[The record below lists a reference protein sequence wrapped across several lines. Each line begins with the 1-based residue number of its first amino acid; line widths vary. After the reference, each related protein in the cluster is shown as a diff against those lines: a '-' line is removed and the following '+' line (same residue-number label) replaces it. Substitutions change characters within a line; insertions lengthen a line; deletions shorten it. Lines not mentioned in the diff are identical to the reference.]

1 MRGVYVCARVR
12 ACACV
17 HVCCAYV
24 RVKTFGME
32 FTQKYCSFRPMAL
45 IFIDGLYIYWSPT
58 KVTIKNDS
66 VVSDQVE
73 IHLLTVDGPDKQA
86 KL

>member
-1 MRGVYVCARVR
+1 MRVR
-12 ACACV
+12 TCV
-17 HVCCAYV
+17 LCVRAYV

-58 KVTIKNDS
+58 KVTIKNDA

-73 IHLLTVDGPDKQA
+73 IHLLTVDGPGEQA

>member
-1 MRGVYVCARVR
+1 
-12 ACACV
+12 
-17 HVCCAYV
+17 
-24 RVKTFGME
+24 
-32 FTQKYCSFRPMAL
+32 MAF
-45 IFIDGLYIYWSPT
+45 IFIDSLYLYWSPT

-73 IHLLTVDGPDKQA
+73 IHLLTVDGPGEQA

>member
-1 MRGVYVCARVR
+1 
-12 ACACV
+12 
-17 HVCCAYV
+17 
-24 RVKTFGME
+24 
-32 FTQKYCSFRPMAL
+32 MAL

-73 IHLLTVDGPDKQA
+73 IHLLTVDGPGEQA